1 MTCSAL
7 VYWGCMT
14 KAETKTEILERTED
28 LPDAHKLQAQ
38 FALAAFATLKAKNV
52 TYVSVPITSGPRLYD
67 FIDRR
72 GYKTVEEAKSHPGK
86 FFKEVV
92 EPNLEQG
99 VEGSHYWV
107 EKLHGTVIAPAE
119 FEGRLRRQWGHIDWG
134 QDDFMGMWVP
144 LIDEKVT
151 NMVMLNGWEFSNGS
165 GEEYLQAVL
174 MQMGRRPRSDIT
186 IQDGEEGSPIK
197 LDEGIGLMANAF
209 KNVLSRGIK
218 PKNMA
223 ETLGLLIEAERRFN
237 IEQTTGHLIEPAASS
252 PDAHDAGKTKP
263 AVPAYDHEK
272 VAAIAKEIVPLLDE
286 HFPHVMEK
294 LKATSSYDFSPIN
307 AVFRPV
313 KKPETAAVVP
323 FPAFRPKA
331 KAAQATP

>member
-1 MTCSAL
+1 MTNAPR
-7 VYWGCMT
+7 
-14 KAETKTEILERTED
+14 EILERTEE

-72 GYKTVEEAKSHPGK
+72 GYKSVEEAKSHPGK

-99 VEGSHYWV
+99 VEGSHYWI

-119 FEGRLRRQWGHIDWG
+119 FEGRLRRQWGTIDWG

-151 NMVMLNGWEFSNGS
+151 NMVMLNGWEYSNGS
-165 GEEYLQAVL
+165 GEEYLQATL

-186 IQDGEEGSPIK
+186 IQDGEEGRPIT
-197 LDEGIGLMANAF
+197 LDEGIGLMAEAF

-218 PKNMA
+218 PRNMA
-223 ETLGLLIEAERRFN
+223 ETLGILIESERRFN
-237 IEQTTGHLIEPAASS
+237 AEQTTGMLIEPAATS
-252 PDAHDAGKTKP
+252 PDAHDAKTKP
-263 AVPAYDHEK
+263 TVLPYDHAK
-272 VAAIAKEIVPLLDE
+272 VAKIAAEIEPLLDQ
-286 HFPHVMEK
+286 HFPDIREK
-294 LKATSSYDFSPIN
+294 LARTSSYDFSPIN
-307 AVFRPV
+307 AVFREA
-313 KKPETAAVVP
+313 KKPEQPAAPAAVS
-323 FPAFRPKA
+323 FPRYRDAK
-331 KAAQATP
+331 KAAPKPH